1 MRPIILAS
9 GSPRRR
15 ELLAL
20 SGLAYEVRPAAVL
33 ETPLPGEG
41 PAAFATRMSQAKAR
55 LAADGKASAAGSAE
69 PGALVLGAD
78 TIVVLD
84 GAIIGKPAGA
94 AQAVEILRR
103 LRGRTH
109 QVLTAITV
117 IDTAAEPR
125 AELTNLVT
133 TPVPMRAYSD
143 EEIEAYVATGNPL
156 DKAGAYAIQ
165 YAGFQPVDLEHFAGC
180 FANVMGLPVCRLLRL
195 LAARGVQ
202 PSRLHQPPGDCDH
215 FEPGACPIIPQIVME
230 SAP

>member
-20 SGLAYEVRPAAVL
+20 SGLAFEVRPAAAL
-33 ETPLPGEG
+33 EAPLPGEA
-41 PAAFATRMSQAKAR
+41 PAAFAARMSRDKAQ
-55 LAADGKASAAGSAE
+55 LAAGAAE
-69 PGALVLGAD
+69 PGALVIGAD

-84 GAIIGKPAGA
+84 GEIIGKPRSARD
-94 AQAVEILRR
+94 AVEILRR
-103 LRGRTH
+103 LRGREH

-117 IDTAAEPR
+117 IDTAAEPP
-125 AELTNLVT
+125 AERTDLVT

-165 YAGFQPVDLEHFAGC
+165 YAGFQPVDLERFAGC

-195 LAARGVQ
+195 LAARGVT
-202 PSRLHQPPGDCDH
+202 PVNVTEPPGECEP
-215 FEPGACPIIPQIVME
+215 FEAGACPIVPQIVME
-230 SAP
+230 SAR

>member
-1 MRPIILAS
+1 MRQIILAS

-33 ETPLPGEG
+33 ETPLPGEE

-55 LAADGKASAAGSAE
+55 LAASAAGE
-69 PGALVLGAD
+69 QGALVVGAD
-78 TIVVLD
+78 TIVVFD

-125 AELTNLVT
+125 AELTHLVT

-165 YAGFQPVDLEHFAGC
+165 YAGFQPVDLEQFGGC

-230 SAP
+230 SAR

>member
-1 MRPIILAS
+1 MRRIILAT

-33 ETPLPGEG
+33 ETPLPGEA
-41 PAAFATRMSQAKAR
+41 PAAFAVRMSRDKAQ
-55 LAADGKASAAGSAE
+55 LAADALPSAAGAAE
-69 PGALVLGAD
+69 QGALVIGAD

-84 GAIIGKPAGA
+84 DEIICKPAGA
-94 AQAVEILRR
+94 AQAMDILRR
-103 LRGRTH
+103 LRGREH
-109 QVLTAITV
+109 RVLTAITL
-117 IDTAAEPR
+117 IDMAAEPPV
-125 AELTNLVT
+125 AHTELVT
-133 TPVPMRAYSD
+133 TPVPMRDYSD

-195 LAARGVQ
+195 LAARGVR
-202 PSRLHQPPGDCDH
+202 PDTSQPPGDCEH
-215 FEPGACPIIPQIVME
+215 FDPRACPIIPQIVME
-230 SAP
+230 SAR